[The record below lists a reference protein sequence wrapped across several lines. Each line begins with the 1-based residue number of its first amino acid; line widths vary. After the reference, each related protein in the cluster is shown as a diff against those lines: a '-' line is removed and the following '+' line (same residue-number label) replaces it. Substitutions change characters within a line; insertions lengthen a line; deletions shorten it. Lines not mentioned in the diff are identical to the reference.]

1 MPTTEQGGITCPKCG
16 TYNTSASDLA
26 ADECPSCGV
35 IYAKAV
41 PRSTIQNGGP
51 RVGRTQ
57 AGASASKGK
66 PSASLW
72 WLVFGVA
79 AVAVFA
85 WSRANEHSEREDEM
99 DADPASAYAAE
110 ATGPCMR
117 AIEDQA
123 SGDTRFAGPL
133 NTLVLTRGR
142 QEPSGKL
149 AYYGEDVQMQNAL
162 GAWRKVKFICTY
174 DPTNQ
179 QARAVV
185 THL

>member
-16 TYNTSASDLA
+16 TYNTSALGLA

-41 PRSTIQNGGP
+41 ARSTIQHGGLP
-51 RVGRTQ
+51 SGRTQ
-57 AGASASKGK
+57 AAASGSKGK

-72 WLVFGVA
+72 WLAFGVA
-79 AVAVFA
+79 AAAVFA
-85 WSRANEHSEREDEM
+85 WKSANNDSEREAEI
-99 DADPASAYAAE
+99 DADPASAYAVE

-117 AIEDQA
+117 AIEEQA
-123 SGDTRFAGPL
+123 SGDTRFAGPF

-149 AYYGEDVQMQNAL
+149 VYYGEDVQMQNAL